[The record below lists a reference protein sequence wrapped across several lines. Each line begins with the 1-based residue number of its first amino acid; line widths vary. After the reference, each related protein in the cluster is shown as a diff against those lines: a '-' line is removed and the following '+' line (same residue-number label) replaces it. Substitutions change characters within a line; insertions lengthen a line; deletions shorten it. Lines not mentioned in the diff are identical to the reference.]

1 MNKKGQTAGIVMG
14 AIAIIIGIIL
24 LVGVAL
30 PIVQST
36 VASQNLTGVS
46 KTIGDNLGVF
56 ILIASLLLI
65 VGAGFAGFMAR
76 K

>member
-30 PIVQST
+30 PIVQDT